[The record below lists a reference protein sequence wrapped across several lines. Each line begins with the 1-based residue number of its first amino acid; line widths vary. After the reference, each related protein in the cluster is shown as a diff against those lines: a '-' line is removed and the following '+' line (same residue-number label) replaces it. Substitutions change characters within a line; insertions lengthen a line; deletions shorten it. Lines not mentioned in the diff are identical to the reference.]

1 MLEKK
6 QIEEGQTLSVSVDVQ
21 NSGKTAGKALIQ
33 IYVAPEKAEM
43 IHPVRELKAFEKVYL
58 EPGEKKTVT
67 IELSP
72 GAFAHW
78 NPIAKKWRAENGSYA
93 VQVGLNAH
101 DIVLEERVR
110 VNADPIPPVGGY
122 TLSTSMIEVVKT
134 KKGRS
139 FLDSTIRYVLRGMAQ
154 LYMSEDVAQMLD
166 QMGDQITLDTV
177 DMLAQKTGHGAPAD
191 GNSGLDAILGQPLS
205 LLNSFL
211 PEEEK
216 EKLNALL
223 MELNR

>member
-1 MLEKK
+1 
-6 QIEEGQTLSVSVDVQ
+6 
-21 NSGKTAGKALIQ
+21 
-33 IYVAPEKAEM
+33 
-43 IHPVRELKAFEKVYL
+43 
-58 EPGEKKTVT
+58 
-67 IELSP
+67 
-72 GAFAHW
+72 
-78 NPIAKKWRAENGSYA
+78 
-93 VQVGLNAH
+93 
-101 DIVLEERVR
+101 
-110 VNADPIPPVGGY
+110 
-122 TLSTSMIEVVKT
+122 MIEVVKT
-134 KKGRS
+134 KKGRA

-177 DMLAQKTGHGAPAD
+177 DMLAQKTGHGTPAD